1 MKIRFLEDTYIRS
14 TPHTGLGLP
23 LGTVFK
29 GAEIEVEATPVEGE
43 AIDGI
48 NLWFRDNKGWH
59 YWSGRA
65 VVVEPPKPPP
75 KKEEQRQPEG
85 PAAPARA
92 GREEELPPPPS
103 IPAFIDEKALPAN
116 KPIPE
121 GETRHVPVL
130 EELMQAEKR
139 FRGGPEIAGGQPAAP
154 PQALSRSFMPG
165 PESSASAISG
175 SALWRNPPVG
185 RLNWAVRNCL
195 IASEWWQLRQLAG
208 TDIRIALLSTGIA
221 PGHPDLPNV
230 EAVFQ
235 YPDASKP
242 MQDLQGLGTQAAVV
256 AAGAGQVVFGVAPEA
271 RLLVGK
277 IGEQDHL
284 ITPEGL
290 LAGLEWAIGAGADI
304 IAMLV
309 DFPSLQDQ
317 QIEALRQL
325 TGQAAGRNILLVA
338 PVGTAANKAP
348 ESRYPASL
356 DHVLS
361 VGAHD
366 QFGQR
371 CSFSAKSY
379 HLDLLAPGEGLK
391 VSASAG
397 QVGDSAKS
405 VAIATAFVAG
415 FLALIRQWEQSR
427 DLAPEAIFELL
438 RKTAVSRRPFNRGED
453 VEYGYGQLNPIEV
466 LKKLDPS
473 YLGPAR

>member
-14 TPHTGLGLP
+14 APHTGLGPP

-29 GAEIEVEATPVEGE
+29 GTEIEVEATPVKGE
-43 AIDGI
+43 SIEDI

-65 VVVEPPKPPP
+65 VIVEQPAPPP
-75 KKEEQRQPEG
+75 EKEEKGPPEG

-92 GREEELPPPPS
+92 GQEEELPPPS
-103 IPAFIDEKALPAN
+103 IPAFIDKKTLPAN
-116 KPIPE
+116 EKIPE
-121 GETRHVPVL
+121 GETRHVPGL
-130 EELMQAEKR
+130 DELMRAEER
-139 FRGGPEIAGGQPAAP
+139 FQGGPEEGGRPKSLSG
-154 PQALSRSFMPG
+154 ALSRSFVPG
-165 PESSASAISG
+165 PENIDAGGSG
-175 SALWRNPPVG
+175 GALWRDPPG
-185 RLNWAVRNCL
+185 DHLNWAVSNYL
-195 IASEWWQLRQLAG
+195 IASDWWQSRELTG
-208 TDIRIALLSTGIA
+208 SGVRIALLSTGIT
-221 PGHPDLPNV
+221 PGHPGLPTV
-230 EAVFQ
+230 EATFQ

-242 MQDLQGLGTQAAVV
+242 MQDLQGLGTQAAIV
-256 AAGAGQVVFGVAPEA
+256 AAGAGQAVFGVAPEA

-309 DFPSLQDQ
+309 DFPALQGQ
-317 QIEALRQL
+317 QIEALQQL
-325 TGQAAGRNILLVA
+325 IGQAATRNIILVA
-338 PVGTAANKAP
+338 PVGTAVNKMP

-356 DHVLS
+356 SHVLS

-371 CSFSAKSY
+371 SGFSAKSY

-397 QVGDSAKS
+397 QVRENVKS
-405 VAIATAFVAG
+405 VAIAAAFAAG
-415 FLALIRQWEQSR
+415 FLALIRQWGPGR
-427 DLAPEAIFELL
+427 DMAPEAVFELL
-438 RKTAVSRRPFNRGED
+438 RETAVSRRPFNKGED

-473 YLGPAR
+473 YEVTG